1 MLKIHSK
8 KSITLLLSLILCMSF
23 LWHDLGV
30 AGDIPGEM
38 QDTFVEVIQPWIRG
52 WFMEH
57 AFEVNIADDVK
68 IERKLISS
76 SLYRFEDI
84 NSQERYSVTILYHVI
99 IKDRASK
106 IDLWGLKE
114 QQIVFLLNGKALIDF
129 FPLSEYWKEDP
140 QHKITDEL
148 VEL

>member
-30 AGDIPGEM
+30 AGDIPGAM

-68 IERKLISS
+68 IERK
-76 SLYRFEDI
+76 
-84 NSQERYSVTILYHVI
+84 
-99 IKDRASK
+99 
-106 IDLWGLKE
+106 
-114 QQIVFLLNGKALIDF
+114 
-129 FPLSEYWKEDP
+129 
-140 QHKITDEL
+140 
-148 VEL
+148 